1 MRVAIAQLNPVVGD
15 IAGNIRQLEAALK
28 QVCSQ
33 RVDLLVLPELFITGY
48 PPKDLLELPWFV
60 QKAELALKDVARLSH
75 EYRCAI
81 LVGGLIR
88 NQRPT
93 GRGIYNCALGF
104 HQGEQVF
111 CQPKLLLPFYDVFDE
126 TRYFDPGSE
135 VTLWNFG
142 DERLGVSICEDA
154 WNLPQ
159 LQPKYRYQL
168 DPIAE
173 QARLGATL
181 LLNISASPFWL
192 GKPALRLE
200 MFKHHCIRHRLPFIF
215 VNQVG
220 ANDELIFD
228 GNSLVMDADG
238 NIRAHLNPF
247 QEQIFVFDTRSL
259 PAAPTIRPGTE
270 TEEEME
276 SVYQALVLGIRDYF
290 RKCGFQKAV
299 IGLSGGIDSA
309 VTACLAVAALTPENV
324 LGVTMPSE
332 FSSEGSV
339 NDSRRL
345 ATNLGIELLTI
356 PITPLFRQFLTSLK
370 PVFGDRPWDET
381 EENIQARLRGNIL
394 MALANKFN
402 ALVLATGNKSELAVG
417 YCTLYG
423 DLSGSLAA
431 IGDLPKTMV
440 YKLACHIN
448 RFREIIPQAIITKTP
463 SAELRPNQKDEDNLP
478 PYPLLDQILELHIEA
493 GHSADEIIARG
504 LPPETVRWVVRQVAR
519 MEYKRRQAPL
529 VLRVTSR
536 AFGTGRR
543 FPIAARYQD

>member
-28 QVCSQ
+28 QACGQ
-33 RVDLLVLPELFITGY
+33 QADLLVLSELFITGY
-48 PPKDLLELPWFV
+48 PPKDLLELPWFI
-60 QKAELALKDVARLSH
+60 QKAESALQDIARLSH
-75 EYRCAI
+75 DYRCAI

-88 NQRPT
+88 SQRPA

-104 HQGEQVF
+104 YQGKQVF

-135 VTLWNFG
+135 ITLWNFG

-173 QARLGATL
+173 QVRLGATL
-181 LLNISASPFWL
+181 LLNIAASPFWL

-200 MFKHHCIRHRLPFIF
+200 MLKHHCIRHRLPFIF

-238 NIRAHLNPF
+238 NIRANLNPF
-247 QEQIFVFDTRSL
+247 QEQIFIFDTRAL
-259 PAAPTIRPGTE
+259 PAALPKTVGGD
-270 TEEEME
+270 EELE

-309 VTACLAVAALTPENV
+309 VAACLAVAALSPENV

-339 NDSRRL
+339 NDSRQL
-345 ATNLGIELLTI
+345 ATNLGIKLLTI
-356 PITPLFRQFLTSLK
+356 PITSLFHQFLTCLK
-370 PVFGDRPWDET
+370 PAFGDRPWDET

-423 DLSGSLAA
+423 DLSGSLAV

-440 YKLACHIN
+440 YKLARHIN
-448 RFREIIPQAIITKTP
+448 RDREIIPQAIITKIP
-463 SAELRPNQKDEDNLP
+463 SAELRPNQKDEDTLP
-478 PYPLLDQILELHIEA
+478 PYPLLDQILELYIEA
-493 GHSADEIIARG
+493 GKSADEIIAQG
-504 LPPETVRWVVRQVAR
+504 LPAETVHWTVRQVAR